1 MSRVYSDRSITSL
14 SMSLP
19 VKPDTPIPNNG
30 TVKRTAIRP
39 FFAVKKRA
47 KTGSKSGRI
56 SDSDH
61 RSKNEPSTSHSKDKS
76 LLIEANN
83 DFKSREKRTN
93 TDDATENDPV
103 DTIPM
108 KKHKSRLAG
117 MSLDLGLVDE
127 SDKKSQRSP
136 VANVSGPYKPL
147 MLPDLSELDAE
158 TVIEAEQT
166 FNGQVADTSS
176 FPVKT
181 ASDDPAQDLKTI
193 AKEVGLSDSNLQIL
207 EGRHRKTDQPI
218 RIVDYSVDEQYSY
231 NQSLIASGAAQTV
244 QPLRSIGSGKHQ
256 LRGLINSATQQR
268 EGLEEA
274 FASGRRNK
282 RESGAKYGF

>member
-1 MSRVYSDRSITSL
+1 
-14 SMSLP
+14 MSLP
-19 VKPDTPIPNNG
+19 VKSDTPIPNKG
-30 TVKRTAIRP
+30 TVKRTAIQP

-56 SDSDH
+56 SDGDH
-61 RSKNEPSTSHSKDKS
+61 RINNESSTSHTKDKS
-76 LLIEANN
+76 LLLEANN
-83 DFKSREKRTN
+83 DFNSREKPTN
-93 TDDATENDPV
+93 TDDATENYPV
-103 DTIPM
+103 DSTPM
-108 KKHKSRLAG
+108 KKRKSRLAG
-117 MSLDLGLVDE
+117 MSLDIGLVDE
-127 SDKKSQRSP
+127 SDKKSQRST
-136 VANVSGPYKPL
+136 VANFSGPYKPL
-147 MLPDLSELDAE
+147 MLPDLSKLDGEA
-158 TVIEAEQT
+158 VIEPEQT

-176 FPVKT
+176 LVEA
-181 ASDDPAQDLKTI
+181 ASNEPAQNLKTI
-193 AKEVGLSDSNLQIL
+193 AKEIGLSDSNLQIL
-207 EGRHRKTDQPI
+207 EGRHRKTDQPV

>member
-1 MSRVYSDRSITSL
+1 MSREYSDRLITSL
-14 SMSLP
+14 SMSSP
-19 VKPDTPIPNNG
+19 VKPDTPTPNNVA
-30 TVKRTAIRP
+30 VKRTAIQP

-56 SDSDH
+56 SDRDH
-61 RSKNEPSTSHSKDKS
+61 RTNNEPSTSHSKDKS
-76 LLIEANN
+76 LLPEANN
-83 DFKSREKRTN
+83 DFNNREKRTK
-93 TDDATENDPV
+93 TDDATDNDPV
-103 DTIPM
+103 ATIPM
-108 KKHKSRLAG
+108 KKRKSRLAG

-136 VANVSGPYKPL
+136 VTNFSGLYKPL
-147 MLPDLSELDAE
+147 MLPDLSELDGE
-158 TVIEAEQT
+158 TVIEPEQT

-176 FPVKT
+176 RVET
-181 ASDDPAQDLKTI
+181 SSNDPAQNLKTI
-193 AKEVGLSDSNLQIL
+193 AQEIGLSDSNLQIL

-218 RIVDYSVDEQYSY
+218 RIVDYSVDEQYNY